1 MQVVLASSDKVLSSR
16 LGRIEDWPSSTE
28 RHSFKSA
35 TELVVMSSASPQ
47 FTAVPAFAFEFAR
60 SSCVSS
66 CGKFEA
72 VRILSKGKSTVTLV
86 WPLIRLSS
94 TTAMK
99 EAAKYQ
105 IETIKLVLA
114 HAVMSMLQI
123 IHPFV
128 AALDALDRDR

>member
-1 MQVVLASSDKVLSSR
+1 M
-16 LGRIEDWPSSTE
+16 EDWPSSTE
-28 RHSFKSA
+28 RYSFKSA
-35 TELVVMSSASPQ
+35 TEPVVMSSASPQ
-47 FTAVPAFAFEFAR
+47 FTAVPAFAFEFVR
-60 SSCVSS
+60 SYWVSS

-72 VRILSKGKSTVTLV
+72 VRILSKGKSTVTLA

-105 IETIKLVLA
+105 IEPSSWSVA
-114 HAVMSMLQI
+114 RAVMSMLQI

-128 AALDALDRDR
+128 AALDALDRD